1 MDQIYFNAIS
11 HHKLDIILFIVFTI
25 IKITKSETTEGD
37 LFKNKQQQNKQKQ
50 TKHTRE
56 IGCWNSKL
64 FCQCRK
70 RKQTSKQYPS
80 FSNKSNLSKS

>member
-37 LFKNKQQQNKQKQ
+37 LLKIKQKQNKQNTHEKLAVELASCSVNVE
-50 TKHTRE
+50 KESRHPNSIPPSLATRA
-56 IGCWNSKL
+56 
-64 FCQCRK
+64 
-70 RKQTSKQYPS
+70 T
-80 FSNKSNLSKS
+80 